1 MYPSS
6 YRYPLGVRR
15 VALSSVVLGLGTT
28 ISSREV
34 LVLDANSEALGV
46 KRLQLMENAGAEV
59 ARAIVDKVRGP
70 KRVVVFAGT
79 GGNAGDGF
87 VAARHLA
94 YHGYSVTVVTV
105 KSPSEIKSE
114 EAKIMYDA
122 LVKMDYSIE
131 LIEAPPPD
139 TYGDLLENSD
149 IVIDALLGVGIRGAP
164 RYPYDRAIRAINNA
178 DKTVFAIDTPSG
190 LDTDSGDAPG
200 EVVKADYTITFHKP
214 KPGLLKRRDVAGE
227 VIVASIGIPPEAE
240 IYAGPGDVLYRL
252 PKRKWSTRKGRA
264 GRVLVIGGS
273 RDYVGAPILA
283 AFAAEAA
290 GVDLVFIAGPPN
302 VVSSA
307 TAKKPTLIPVRLEE
321 DYLSPRSLDK
331 LLPFIE
337 KVDAIAIGMGLGLA
351 EETRELVY
359 RVLEH
364 AEKHNVP
371 VVVDAD
377 GLKHL
382 KARVEILHSNMV
394 ITPHDKEFET
404 LFNTEPGPMDCPLKR
419 VEATAR
425 EAAKHKGVTI
435 LLKGPIDVVSNGSK
449 ARLNRTGAPSMS
461 VGGSGD
467 TLAGL
472 VAAMLAKKLDPFN
485 AALLAAYINGAAG
498 ALAYKEKLDYMTALD
513 IVEKIP
519 QVLKDPLGT
528 AGHSVIYYRLS
539 KRKC

>member
-1 MYPSS
+1 M
-6 YRYPLGVRR
+6 
-15 VALSSVVLGLGTT
+15 SSVILGLGTT

-59 ARAIVDKVRGP
+59 AKAIVDRVGGP
-70 KRVVVFAGT
+70 KGVVVFAGT

-94 YHGYSVTVVTV
+94 YYGYSVTVVTV
-105 KSPSEIKSE
+105 KPPSEIKSE

-131 LIEAPPPD
+131 LVEAPPPD
-139 TYGDLLENSD
+139 TYGALLENSD

-164 RYPYDRAIRAINNA
+164 RYPYDKAIRTINNA
-178 DKTVFAIDTPSG
+178 GKTVVAIDTPSG
-190 LDTDSGDAPG
+190 LDADSGDAPG

-214 KPGLLKRRDVAGE
+214 KPGLLKRRDVTGE

-252 PKRKWSTRKGRA
+252 PKRRWNTRKGKA

-283 AFAAEAA
+283 ALAAEAA
-290 GVDLVFIAGPPN
+290 GVDLVFIAGPSN
-302 VVSSA
+302 VVSNA
-307 TAKKPTLIPVRLEE
+307 TTRRPTLIPVRLEE
-321 DYLSPRSLDK
+321 DYLSVRSLDK

-337 KVDAIAIGMGLGLA
+337 RVDAIAMGMGLGLA

-364 AEKHNVP
+364 AEKRNVP

-382 KARVEILHSNMV
+382 KTRIEVLHSNMV

-419 VEATAR
+419 VETVAR

-435 LLKGPIDVVSNGSK
+435 LLKGPIDVVSNGSR

-519 QVLKDPLGT
+519 HVLKDPSGT
-528 AGHSVIYYRLS
+528 AKDSILYYRLP
-539 KRKC
+539 RRRC